1 MIKNIYFIIPD
12 LRCGGAEKVFINL
25 ANTFSN
31 NYSIKF
37 ILLET
42 KGELID
48 ELNENIEIISLDV
61 NRMRFSI
68 FKLIKILKNVRNSYV
83 ISAMWPLNCIVM
95 ISSIFSSKT
104 NKFFLTE
111 HVNLSRSIG
120 IDFYSNKLV
129 LFLTVSLTYLLAN
142 KIICVSDGVR
152 KDLEKFYIFKKTKL
166 VTIYNP
172 IINKPLIKD
181 EKNVRNSKIN
191 ILSVG
196 TLKTQKDHNTLL
208 KAFSLLK
215 NKSNF
220 HLNIVGD
227 GPLKNQLIKLSINLN
242 IEKHITFH
250 GFKKN
255 TNQFYQ
261 NNDIFILS
269 SIYEGFGNVLVEALS
284 FGLQI
289 ISTNCQNG
297 PSEILSNGKYG
308 ILVPIKK
315 PQKITDA
322 IYNIQ
327 NNKFDQKSLKLRS
340 EDFQID
346 LIANEY
352 LNIMQ
357 SS

>member
-1 MIKNIYFIIPD
+1 MIKNIYFVIPD

-25 ANTFSN
+25 ANSFSK

-48 ELNENIEIISLDV
+48 DLNENIEIISLDV

-68 FKLIKILKNVRNSYV
+68 FKLIKILKNIRNSYV

-95 ISSIFSSKT
+95 ISSIFSSKS

-111 HVNLSRSIG
+111 HVNLSKSIG
-120 IDFYSNKLV
+120 VDFYSNKIV
-129 LFLTVSLTYLLAN
+129 LFLTVSFTYFLSN

-152 KDLEKFYIFKKTKL
+152 KDLEKFYIFNKTKL

-172 IINKPLIKD
+172 IINKSPIKN
-181 EKNVRNSKIN
+181 KNFENSKIN

-196 TLKTQKDHNTLL
+196 TLKTQKDHSTLL

-242 IEKHITFH
+242 IKKYITFH
-250 GFKKN
+250 GFQKN

-284 FGLQI
+284 FGLKI

-308 ILVPIKK
+308 ILVPIKN
-315 PQKITDA
+315 PQKITEA

-327 NNKFDQKSLKLRS
+327 NKKFDPKFLKLRS

-346 LIANEY
+346 LITNKY